1 MEGEFGNERIR
12 ELQEQR
18 MTVQKKTFTKWINN
32 VFYKNKVDIVIRD
45 MYTEL
50 KSGVYLIR
58 LLELISGEKLASPSK
73 KSMRVHYLENNS
85 IAIRFLKTKI
95 RVDLIGP
102 ENVVDGDRTLILG
115 LIWIIIL
122 RFQISSITLDEEE
135 FGVSA
140 ARRSAKEALLI
151 WCQRRTAGY
160 NNVCVQDFSGS
171 WRDGL
176 AFNALIHAHRPDLL
190 DYGSLQP
197 DQPLVNLRTAFRV
210 AESVLGISCLLDPE
224 DVAVPHPDEKSIMTY
239 VSLYYHYFSK
249 LKQGQT
255 VQKRI
260 SKIAG
265 LLKEHEDL
273 RQQYEKMVSDLLA
286 WIKAKVLELDD
297 RCFPNSLQGVKQL
310 VSLFKDYRTREKPPK
325 YQELGALEALFF
337 NLRTRLRANNQRAYL
352 PPEGWGLGD
361 VERQWGALERAEHG
375 RERALQEEL
384 LRLEQLEQLAQ
395 KFRRKAALREGYLVD
410 TGKLLAK
417 QDYRALRSPEEAQ
430 AATCRLEALTA
441 DLHSQEQR
449 FRALR
454 DMAAV
459 IEREDYH
466 SKGQITQR
474 EEAIAQR
481 WRELLQQLQRHRETL
496 QGVVQ
501 TLGLLRDIEGVSQDL
516 QELQA
521 LASSPDY
528 GKHLPE
534 TEALLQRQD
543 LLDSQ
548 ISSQGEALRS
558 LTLRVEGLKA
568 EQQVQTQ
575 VRALNTQYQNLEAQS
590 RSRRQ
595 ALLQQLEVFEFF
607 RDCEEVESWVYEKW
621 QLVRTSSLGR
631 DLNQILLTTQKL
643 KALEAEVLS
652 YKPLCSGV
660 VKRGHDLCRKGHPNE
675 REIRKWAETLQRQW
689 QQLTDEVAN
698 RKTRLQA
705 AVLIKQYFVDVNE
718 ADSWLRERQPLL
730 TSEDCGKDESS
741 AEALLQRHLRL
752 EKEIAAYS
760 SEVKRLGE
768 QAKSAALQAPLTEE
782 PQEKLRVP
790 DSASSEEEGDGKER
804 GRPLSRRAAGGRK
817 LEPGA
822 GGSAQPAQAKMRLT
836 FRDGK
841 LEFPR
846 GQVMEV
852 LSQGDGDKWRL
863 KNSKGEVA
871 LVPVSHLAELQAKVV
886 VDSPML
892 KNGVKGSPL
901 TKVSRPRRSRSM
913 RRGTTEIQFSSA
925 TGPDPHLDP
934 DTIRSTQSE
943 LDSEFNT
950 LLRLAQTRRTALEE
964 TIRLFRFY
972 SMCRECE
979 SWMGDK
985 ENVLNTFQPK
995 SENVEVM
1002 QVKYQNFLMELASG
1016 RSRLDDITRLGEE
1029 LVKSGH
1035 SKEDEIRA
1043 REDQVTHRWER
1054 LQHLK
1059 DEKGR
1064 ELQGTADV
1072 KSFLQS
1078 CQDARTLL
1086 QEKLAQLEGTELG
1099 STSPALE
1106 AERRRQGHAEREIQA
1121 LERRIEYLKGIAKM
1135 KQDSSPAESAAIL
1148 AEVRD
1153 LERLLERVKAQAE
1166 GRRRGVEE
1174 GLHRARFLQ
1183 ETRDLQLWAEGARD
1197 RLGGQESGS
1206 DLASAERL
1214 LQENQDLRKEMD
1226 AQRERLQSAEV
1237 LGDSLS
1243 SCSPGSASEVRQTL
1257 SKLNRQWAEL
1267 DQLWA
1272 NRDKRLNEGVELQH
1286 FNREADRIEAAL
1298 SSHEARL
1305 RVQDLGDSVDS
1316 VQSLLK
1322 RQDELESLVKVL
1334 DPRIR
1339 GLQEKGD
1346 QLAGKRHFA
1355 AKNIQQR
1362 AQAVQRRREQ
1372 LGESR
1377 DSRRKKLQESLKHQE
1392 FNRDAAE
1399 MLLWM
1404 DEKFMIAEDE
1414 SYRDPTNVLLKLKR
1428 HEAAEKEMQANQV
1441 RLEGLKQACA
1451 AMLAEGHGARHAL
1464 QEKMGDVSSRWAEL
1478 QGKMTERGDKLRQ
1491 AGQQEQLMELLQDAK
1506 VNMEAIERM
1515 LQDAGKGHDLRS
1527 SRQLLKEH
1535 RQLESE
1541 THELAE
1547 KMNAIVSRAKNMAT
1561 NHFDSQRIL
1570 RETQKYLDRFES
1582 LQRPLSQR
1590 RTQLEASVVLYEFYH
1605 DLDLERGWVSE
1616 RRPGATSTNY
1626 GRSLDTA
1633 QSLLQKHRELQVEVN
1648 AHKQHPQRVLEKGRV
1663 MAGSL
1668 LFSGEDIAE
1677 RSRQLGE
1684 DWEELESA
1692 CEHRAAGLLHS
1703 VALQQFQQDAAELES
1718 RLSET
1723 LPLVSS
1729 DDYGKSELGTLS
1741 HVKKHKA
1748 VLAQI
1753 EALGGQ
1759 AAELRRSVER
1769 AGRGA
1774 GGLGFDEVDR
1784 PQDHIQSQLSKI
1796 QHLASI
1802 RSQRLEEALL
1812 HHEYQREST
1821 ELKEW
1826 IAEQRQHACSQD
1838 YGNDYEHVQLL
1849 RGTYEG
1855 LQRLLEV
1862 GAERVRGCQ
1871 ELADSIILHGHPQS
1885 RDIRQTQDQLR
1896 QSWEELRELARV
1908 RGQRLQEAEEIHKI
1922 HRDLTDALANIEEK
1936 YKSIPDNIA
1945 KDLRGALT
1953 QLRKH
1958 EALEHELA
1966 GNEQQLQELL
1976 DRADKLLVGCPP
1988 ELAGALQERQQEV
2001 VESWERLRVKVEQRR
2016 EDLEQTCHRHQF
2028 INTVQDYVLWCAE
2041 VLRGVRV
2048 EESVRD
2054 VSACALQLTL
2064 HQQLRAEMDAHEETY
2079 SLGLSL
2085 GRELLQEESPAA
2097 REIQDKLQALNEAR
2111 ESLYQQWELK
2121 RGWLE
2126 RMHLEQIYYRDITHM
2141 EKILNSQEIH
2151 LKSSALGDSVDE
2163 TERLIKRHEAF
2174 EKLLR
2179 SQEEKVTSLQ
2189 EQAEELKKEGLKKDR
2204 AAHVQHKLK
2213 SVLERRGRVKELSS
2227 LRREELRTAQLHA
2240 LFNRDLAEAEGWI
2253 AERMEKLQEDSR
2265 KDLSELRVKMK
2276 LLQKH
2281 QAFEAEILA
2290 HTEIIAAVQQA
2301 GEALVSLHHPRSSEV
2316 RRGARALQDHW
2327 EALCRAVVARGKL
2340 LEDSRDFLE
2349 FLQRVEQ
2356 VEAWIR
2362 HKEVMINVGDVG
2374 EDYEHGLQLLKKLN
2388 EFRGS
2393 GTGEV
2398 TVDDAHIKAINAQA
2412 SRLERQNKE
2421 EVTTVRQRRL
2431 QLNERWNSFH
2441 GNLSRYRK
2449 RLEGA
2454 LEVHSLIRELEE
2466 IRERIGEKSLL
2477 MQGLDWGQD
2486 VETVEILIR
2495 RHEETLREIR
2505 VIQEK
2510 TVALEKEARSLE
2522 RTEPA
2527 LRERLSQ
2534 KQQGVNE
2541 AWLQLEREAKHRK
2554 EKLQAALQLQC
2565 FNADQRELLHWVQKV
2580 TTLMSESGMPKS
2592 KSEAESLRAEHRER
2606 KAEIDARRERFDSV
2620 KSCGHKLTSSGHY
2633 ASAEIRQALG
2643 MLEEARAGMD
2653 RAWQD
2658 RSLRLDQALE
2668 LQIFY
2673 GYVEQS
2679 ESWLSNKEAFLAI
2692 EDLGDSLSTVEALQ
2706 RKHHHF
2712 EKTLEAQLEKVEAM
2726 ERFAR
2731 QLTQKQHFDSENIA
2745 SKSQAVLL
2753 RKGKLLESCA
2763 ERRGRLQESWQ
2774 LYKFLGN
2781 SYEVCSWLNER
2792 NAVALDESWRDPT
2805 NLQAKLQKHQSFEAE
2820 ITANQNRVQ
2829 AVTAE
2834 GEAMLAAGHF
2844 TSDKVSP
2851 RLQELQRLWEQLH
2864 TNCQEKRSRLL
2875 EAYQALQF
2883 QRSLQDLDDWLCSV
2897 EAELSNP
2904 DCGSDLPSVTWMLKV
2919 LEGVEEGVEGHLERI
2934 RALVESAKRFRVEG
2948 NFLAEEIQQRVGET
2962 VQRYNML
2969 SEPLEERRETLEAW
2983 QLLFQCYRDL
2993 EDELIWVRDRLPLA
3007 YSQDWGNSVHSTQAL
3022 LKKHQALVS
3031 ELVSREPLVRA
3042 VLEAGQSLVKGRHFA
3057 SAEIGSRLSE
3067 LREAVH
3073 SLQGEAE
3080 SRGRKLQ
3087 EALQI
3092 QTFLSELSELES
3104 WMGERRPQLETSDFG
3119 RSEEATLAL
3128 LHKLDSIELDLQNCQ
3143 AQVDLLQ
3150 ESGTRLERCQH
3161 PDSHLVSERLVPML
3175 DQYRSLLQL
3184 STERRAILEEQNQ
3197 LYVFEREAREFSNWV
3212 STKKI
3217 ATESEEYGQDLED
3230 VEVLLKKFED
3240 FTAEVSALGQSKLE
3254 AVLQLGQE
3262 VRSPEGQDREAELLQ
3277 LWEGLK
3283 QAIETRGKN
3292 LQSARE
3298 VHQFDH
3304 DVDELK
3310 SWMSEKMAG
3319 LDSEDHGTDLLSAQA
3334 LLRQHEGLER
3344 DLAAIERKVS
3354 DTCAEGSE
3362 LSDRYPQVRD
3372 SLSKRLEEVELS
3384 WESLR
3389 RKASARREILSQ
3401 AVTAHMYFSDWREL
3415 TAWLNETQSL
3425 LGAEELGGDGGE
3437 AELQL
3442 KRHEEHSR
3450 EMEKQAEKAQA
3461 VREQGRHLLDTEN
3474 FMSREVEEKLEELSA
3489 LETQVLESWEAR
3501 RELYQEE
3508 MEIQSLQ
3515 RELDEAER
3523 WMSARETALSEER
3536 YGDSVPDVL
3545 ELLKRQEDLEAMLS
3559 AQEERF
3565 NQLLERRTKRER
3577 RLQELQ
3583 GGGSKERE
3591 RVSRVPSLQ
3600 RKPSDQRA
3608 GGVVARGIK
3617 PSPLSLQQSQT
3628 WRASS
3633 SLGGDTILSPV
3644 RRSARTPPSPSPRPL
3659 GLQTTVPAG
3668 KRNLMT
3674 PNSPTKPPLL
3684 PKPSLTQPHSPRA
3697 PLSLSPLSPPSPSSQ
3712 LPAPNPPDPQP
3723 PSPSK
3728 AQEPPP
3734 RAAPRLA
3741 VTEEPL
3747 LSAPSPALQEEWV
3760 EKFQQ
3765 NSTAA
3770 LSEPDS
3776 PTQQTQPSVN
3786 GTAQPTA
3793 PHELQIQSE
3802 APQPRPRSVIGESSP
3817 KLSPRTGG
3825 DKERQ
3830 GSKDILPRRTPSFK
3844 LRQGGEEGPPQP
3856 DETDSVISPE
3866 PSPPPPVTP
3875 LPTATRL
3882 SSGPLV
3888 SDKEEGLSAV
3898 PNLGSSKRKAP
3909 SPPPSQPAEDTG
3921 PDDSAEVTMKAAAPP
3936 KPPHTYYNRHSFPE
3950 LVEESRTEEQDQGS
3964 PAATTHSP
3972 ASGFRAQ
3979 NLRTRSLPP
3988 HNTAPP
3994 AASTHSDSGSNEKP
4008 KKEKSLFKKLFKK

>member
-1 MEGEFGNERIR
+1 MFAPPPAGYDFAQVLQWFGERVDRIILLFDAHKLDISDEFSEAIR
-12 ELQEQR
+12 AFRGQDDKIRVVLNKADQVDTQQLMR
-18 MTVQKKTFTKWINN
+18 VYGALMWSLGKVINTPE
-32 VFYKNKVDIVIRD
+32 VAR
-45 MYTEL
+45 
-50 KSGVYLIR
+50 VYLGSFWSKPLQNTENRKLFEAEAQDLFKDIQSLPRNAALRKLNDLIKRAR
-58 LLELISGEKLASPSK
+58 LA
-73 KSMRVHYLENNS
+73 
-85 IAIRFLKTKI
+85 KI

-190 DYGSLQP
+190 DYGSLQL

-210 AESVLGISCLLDPE
+210 AESALGISCLLDPE

-249 LKQGQT
+249 MKQGQT

-260 SKIAG
+260 SKIVG

-286 WIKAKVLELDD
+286 WIKAKVLELDG
-297 RCFPNSLQGVKQL
+297 RRFPNSLQGVKQL

-375 RERALQEEL
+375 RERALQDNLYPSVEPPAL
-384 LRLEQLEQLAQ
+384 SQPVPLCGAPSSLSTCTPLWSPQLSLNLYPSVEPPALSQPVPLCGAPSSLSTCTPLWSPQLSLNLYPSVEPPALSQ
-395 KFRRKAALREGYLVD
+395 PVPLCGAPSSLSTCTPLWSPQLSLPVPLCRAPSSPSLGRERGGVYRWGRSHRGEGEGERRSIQV
-410 TGKLLAK
+410 
-417 QDYRALRSPEEAQ
+417 
-430 AATCRLEALTA
+430 
-441 DLHSQEQR
+441 
-449 FRALR
+449 
-454 DMAAV
+454 
-459 IEREDYH
+459 
-466 SKGQITQR
+466 GQITQR

-528 GKHLPE
+528 GKQLPE
-534 TEALLQRQD
+534 TEALLQRQE

-558 LTLRVEGLKA
+558 LTRRVGGLKA

-621 QLVRTSSLGR
+621 QLVRTSNLGR
-631 DLNQILLTTQKL
+631 DLNQILLTTQKH
-643 KALEAEVLS
+643 KALEVEVLS

-705 AVLIKQYFVDVNE
+705 AGLIKQ
-718 ADSWLRERQPLL
+718 
-730 TSEDCGKDESS
+730 
-741 AEALLQRHLRL
+741 
-752 EKEIAAYS
+752 
-760 SEVKRLGE
+760 
-768 QAKSAALQAPLTEE
+768 
-782 PQEKLRVP
+782 
-790 DSASSEEEGDGKER
+790 
-804 GRPLSRRAAGGRK
+804 
-817 LEPGA
+817 
-822 GGSAQPAQAKMRLT
+822 
-836 FRDGK
+836 GK

-892 KNGVKGSPL
+892 KNRVKGSPL

-1002 QVKYQNFLMELASG
+1002 QVKYQSSCEPADPALHPGNLH
-1016 RSRLDDITRLGEE
+1016 TRC
-1029 LVKSGH
+1029 S
-1035 SKEDEIRA
+1035 A
-1043 REDQVTHRWER
+1043 WWER

-1064 ELQGTADV
+1064 ELLGTADV

-1148 AEVRD
+1148 VEVRD

-1183 ETRDLQLWAEGARD
+1183 ETRDLQLWAEGARY

-1214 LQENQDLRKEMD
+1214 LQENQDLWKEMD

-1257 SKLNRQWAEL
+1257 GKLNRQWAEL

-1272 NRDKRLNEGVELQH
+1272 NRDKRLKEGVELQH

-1305 RVQDLGDSVDS
+1305 RVQDLGV
-1316 VQSLLK
+1316 
-1322 RQDELESLVKVL
+1322 
-1334 DPRIR
+1334 
-1339 GLQEKGD
+1339 
-1346 QLAGKRHFA
+1346 
-1355 AKNIQQR
+1355 
-1362 AQAVQRRREQ
+1362 REQ
-1372 LGESR
+1372 
-1377 DSRRKKLQESLKHQE
+1377 D
-1392 FNRDAAE
+1392 
-1399 MLLWM
+1399 
-1404 DEKFMIAEDE
+1404 
-1414 SYRDPTNVLLKLKR
+1414 T
-1428 HEAAEKEMQANQV
+1428 
-1441 RLEGLKQACA
+1441 
-1451 AMLAEGHGARHAL
+1451 
-1464 QEKMGDVSSRWAEL
+1464 EL
-1478 QGKMTERGDKLRQ
+1478 
-1491 AGQQEQLMELLQDAK
+1491 
-1506 VNMEAIERM
+1506 
-1515 LQDAGKGHDLRS
+1515 
-1527 SRQLLKEH
+1527 
-1535 RQLESE
+1535 
-1541 THELAE
+1541 
-1547 KMNAIVSRAKNMAT
+1547 
-1561 NHFDSQRIL
+1561 
-1570 RETQKYLDRFES
+1570 FES

-1633 QSLLQKHRELQVEVN
+1633 QSLLQKHR
-1648 AHKQHPQRVLEKGRV
+1648 
-1663 MAGSL
+1663 
-1668 LFSGEDIAE
+1668 
-1677 RSRQLGE
+1677 
-1684 DWEELESA
+1684 
-1692 CEHRAAGLLHS
+1692 
-1703 VALQQFQQDAAELES
+1703 FQQDAAELES
-1718 RLSET
+1718 QLSET

-1729 DDYGKSELGTLS
+1729 DDYGKSEPATLS

-1748 VLAQI
+1748 VLTEI

-1784 PQDHIQSQLSKI
+1784 PQDRIQSQLSKI

-1838 YGNDYEHVQLL
+1838 YGKDYEHVQLL

-1855 LQRLLEV
+1855 LQRLLEM

-1896 QSWEELRELARV
+1896 QSWEELWELARV

-1958 EALEHELA
+1958 EALEHELV
-1966 GNEQQLQELL
+1966 GNEQQ
-1976 DRADKLLVGCPP
+1976 
-1988 ELAGALQERQQEV
+1988 
-2001 VESWERLRVKVEQRR
+2001 
-2016 EDLEQTCHRHQF
+2016 
-2028 INTVQDYVLWCAE
+2028 VQDYVLWCAE

-2097 REIQDKLQALNEAR
+2097 REVQDYVLWCAEVLRGVRVEESVRDVSACALQLTLHQQLRAEMDAHEETYSLGLSLGQELLQEESPAAREVELEGAGSTQIQDKLQALNEAR

-2179 SQEEKVTSLQ
+2179 SQEEK
-2189 EQAEELKKEGLKKDR
+2189 
-2204 AAHVQHKLK
+2204 
-2213 SVLERRGRVKELSS
+2213 
-2227 LRREELRTAQLHA
+2227 
-2240 LFNRDLAEAEGWI
+2240 AEGWI

-2362 HKEVMINVGDVG
+2362 HKV
-2374 EDYEHGLQLLKKLN
+2374 
-2388 EFRGS
+2388 S
-2393 GTGEV
+2393 
-2398 TVDDAHIKAINAQA
+2398 AQ
-2412 SRLERQNKE
+2412 
-2421 EVTTVRQRRL
+2421 
-2431 QLNERWNSFH
+2431 
-2441 GNLSRYRK
+2441 
-2449 RLEGA
+2449 
-2454 LEVHSLIRELEE
+2454 
-2466 IRERIGEKSLL
+2466 
-2477 MQGLDWGQD
+2477 
-2486 VETVEILIR
+2486 
-2495 RHEETLREIR
+2495 
-2505 VIQEK
+2505 
-2510 TVALEKEARSLE
+2510 
-2522 RTEPA
+2522 
-2527 LRERLSQ
+2527 LRER
-2534 KQQGVNE
+2534 
-2541 AWLQLEREAKHRK
+2541 
-2554 EKLQAALQLQC
+2554 
-2565 FNADQRELLHWVQKV
+2565 
-2580 TTLMSESGMPKS
+2580 
-2592 KSEAESLRAEHRER
+2592 
-2606 KAEIDARRERFDSV
+2606 
-2620 KSCGHKLTSSGHY
+2620 
-2633 ASAEIRQALG
+2633 
-2643 MLEEARAGMD
+2643 
-2653 RAWQD
+2653 
-2658 RSLRLDQALE
+2658 
-2668 LQIFY
+2668 
-2673 GYVEQS
+2673 
-2679 ESWLSNKEAFLAI
+2679 
-2692 EDLGDSLSTVEALQ
+2692 
-2706 RKHHHF
+2706 
-2712 EKTLEAQLEKVEAM
+2712 
-2726 ERFAR
+2726 
-2731 QLTQKQHFDSENIA
+2731 
-2745 SKSQAVLL
+2745 
-2753 RKGKLLESCA
+2753 
-2763 ERRGRLQESWQ
+2763 
-2774 LYKFLGN
+2774 
-2781 SYEVCSWLNER
+2781 
-2792 NAVALDESWRDPT
+2792 DE
-2805 NLQAKLQKHQSFEAE
+2805 
-2820 ITANQNRVQ
+2820 
-2829 AVTAE
+2829 
-2834 GEAMLAAGHF
+2834 
-2844 TSDKVSP
+2844 
-2851 RLQELQRLWEQLH
+2851 
-2864 TNCQEKRSRLL
+2864 
-2875 EAYQALQF
+2875 
-2883 QRSLQDLDDWLCSV
+2883 
-2897 EAELSNP
+2897 
-2904 DCGSDLPSVTWMLKV
+2904 
-2919 LEGVEEGVEGHLERI
+2919 
-2934 RALVESAKRFRVEG
+2934 
-2948 NFLAEEIQQRVGET
+2948 
-2962 VQRYNML
+2962 
-2969 SEPLEERRETLEAW
+2969 
-2983 QLLFQCYRDL
+2983 
-2993 EDELIWVRDRLPLA
+2993 
-3007 YSQDWGNSVHSTQAL
+3007 
-3022 LKKHQALVS
+3022 
-3031 ELVSREPLVRA
+3031 
-3042 VLEAGQSLVKGRHFA
+3042 
-3057 SAEIGSRLSE
+3057 
-3067 LREAVH
+3067 
-3073 SLQGEAE
+3073 
-3080 SRGRKLQ
+3080 
-3087 EALQI
+3087 
-3092 QTFLSELSELES
+3092 
-3104 WMGERRPQLETSDFG
+3104 
-3119 RSEEATLAL
+3119 
-3128 LHKLDSIELDLQNCQ
+3128 
-3143 AQVDLLQ
+3143 
-3150 ESGTRLERCQH
+3150 
-3161 PDSHLVSERLVPML
+3161 
-3175 DQYRSLLQL
+3175 
-3184 STERRAILEEQNQ
+3184 
-3197 LYVFEREAREFSNWV
+3197 
-3212 STKKI
+3212 
-3217 ATESEEYGQDLED
+3217 
-3230 VEVLLKKFED
+3230 
-3240 FTAEVSALGQSKLE
+3240 
-3254 AVLQLGQE
+3254 
-3262 VRSPEGQDREAELLQ
+3262 
-3277 LWEGLK
+3277 
-3283 QAIETRGKN
+3283 
-3292 LQSARE
+3292 
-3298 VHQFDH
+3298 
-3304 DVDELK
+3304 
-3310 SWMSEKMAG
+3310 
-3319 LDSEDHGTDLLSAQA
+3319 
-3334 LLRQHEGLER
+3334 
-3344 DLAAIERKVS
+3344 
-3354 DTCAEGSE
+3354 
-3362 LSDRYPQVRD
+3362 
-3372 SLSKRLEEVELS
+3372 
-3384 WESLR
+3384 
-3389 RKASARREILSQ
+3389 
-3401 AVTAHMYFSDWREL
+3401 
-3415 TAWLNETQSL
+3415 
-3425 LGAEELGGDGGE
+3425 
-3437 AELQL
+3437 
-3442 KRHEEHSR
+3442 
-3450 EMEKQAEKAQA
+3450 
-3461 VREQGRHLLDTEN
+3461 
-3474 FMSREVEEKLEELSA
+3474 
-3489 LETQVLESWEAR
+3489 
-3501 RELYQEE
+3501 
-3508 MEIQSLQ
+3508 
-3515 RELDEAER
+3515 
-3523 WMSARETALSEER
+3523 
-3536 YGDSVPDVL
+3536 
-3545 ELLKRQEDLEAMLS
+3545 
-3559 AQEERF
+3559 
-3565 NQLLERRTKRER
+3565 
-3577 RLQELQ
+3577 
-3583 GGGSKERE
+3583 
-3591 RVSRVPSLQ
+3591 
-3600 RKPSDQRA
+3600 
-3608 GGVVARGIK
+3608 
-3617 PSPLSLQQSQT
+3617 
-3628 WRASS
+3628 
-3633 SLGGDTILSPV
+3633 
-3644 RRSARTPPSPSPRPL
+3644 
-3659 GLQTTVPAG
+3659 
-3668 KRNLMT
+3668 
-3674 PNSPTKPPLL
+3674 
-3684 PKPSLTQPHSPRA
+3684 PRA
-3697 PLSLSPLSPPSPSSQ
+3697 PHTNRNL
-3712 LPAPNPPDPQP
+3712 D
-3723 PSPSK
+3723 
-3728 AQEPPP
+3728 
-3734 RAAPRLA
+3734 
-3741 VTEEPL
+3741 
-3747 LSAPSPALQEEWV
+3747 
-3760 EKFQQ
+3760 
-3765 NSTAA
+3765 
-3770 LSEPDS
+3770 
-3776 PTQQTQPSVN
+3776 
-3786 GTAQPTA
+3786 
-3793 PHELQIQSE
+3793 
-3802 APQPRPRSVIGESSP
+3802 RSGEVI
-3817 KLSPRTGG
+3817 
-3825 DKERQ
+3825 
-3830 GSKDILPRRTPSFK
+3830 
-3844 LRQGGEEGPPQP
+3844 
-3856 DETDSVISPE
+3856 
-3866 PSPPPPVTP
+3866 
-3875 LPTATRL
+3875 
-3882 SSGPLV
+3882 
-3888 SDKEEGLSAV
+3888 
-3898 PNLGSSKRKAP
+3898 
-3909 SPPPSQPAEDTG
+3909 
-3921 PDDSAEVTMKAAAPP
+3921 
-3936 KPPHTYYNRHSFPE
+3936 
-3950 LVEESRTEEQDQGS
+3950 
-3964 PAATTHSP
+3964 
-3972 ASGFRAQ
+3972 
-3979 NLRTRSLPP
+3979 
-3988 HNTAPP
+3988 
-3994 AASTHSDSGSNEKP
+3994 
-4008 KKEKSLFKKLFKK
+4008 